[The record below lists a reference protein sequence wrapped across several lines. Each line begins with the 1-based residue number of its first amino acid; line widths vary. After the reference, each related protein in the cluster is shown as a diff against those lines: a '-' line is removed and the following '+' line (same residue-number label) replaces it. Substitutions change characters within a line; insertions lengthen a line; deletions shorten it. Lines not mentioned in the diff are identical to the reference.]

1 MKKLLIFDMDGTL
14 VDSSDAIT
22 NTINYVRSHLELEPL
37 EKVYLLENLNNPHIN
52 SSEFFYNTPTFTKK
66 QTELFE
72 EHYYE
77 TCTYDLKL
85 YDGIYEMLD
94 ILKDDFKLSV
104 ATNANSLFAKKM
116 LSHLEIEKFFKLIVG
131 ADMVTKSKPHPD
143 MILKT
148 IEDLQHDKQSI
159 LIGDSL
165 KDLYA
170 AQNAKIDAIVVNWG
184 FTKHSDNDITT
195 SKKLLEEI
203 YAKSNN
209 LSK

>member
-22 NTINYVRSHLELEPL
+22 NTINYVRGHLELEPL

-104 ATNANSLFAKKM
+104 ATNANSLFARKM

-143 MILKT
+143 MIIKT
-148 IEDLQHDKQSI
+148 IEDLRHQQQSI

-170 AQNAKIDAIVVNWG
+170 AQNADIDAIVVNWG
-184 FTKHSDNDITT
+184 FTKHDNNEIIT

-203 YAKSNN
+203 YAKSN